1 MLDELRLLLG
11 DRYTD
16 DAAGKQQQQK
26 EKALRM
32 SNQKGSATKIVQ
44 DFAVLRAAGSAWL
57 RETKD
62 KKNSSE

>member
-1 MLDELRLLLG
+1 MTPQANNNNR
-11 DRYTD
+11 
-16 DAAGKQQQQK
+16 KK
-26 EKALRM
+26 KHLRM

-62 KKNSSE
+62 KKNSQSSFF